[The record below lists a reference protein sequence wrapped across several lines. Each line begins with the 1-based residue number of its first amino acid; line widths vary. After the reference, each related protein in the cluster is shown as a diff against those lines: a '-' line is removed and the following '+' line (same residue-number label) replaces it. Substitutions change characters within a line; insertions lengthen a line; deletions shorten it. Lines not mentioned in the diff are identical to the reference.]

1 MLAKF
6 LENQR
11 LIAMSSINYL
21 NYKKL
26 AIYRNIWLI
35 KNLKGVLRAKKI
47 SNQIAK
53 FSKYIVILMILSKV
67 VILDYNQIYS

>member
-11 LIAMSSINYL
+11 LIAMSSINCL

-26 AIYRNIWLI
+26 VIYSNIRLI
-35 KNLKGVLRAKKI
+35 KNLKGVLRA
-47 SNQIAK
+47 
-53 FSKYIVILMILSKV
+53 
-67 VILDYNQIYS
+67 